1 MFCIL
6 RIEDGDKTKKF
17 YRCRGEKSA
26 QKEIIIFLKQTTRIT
41 KCLDEFNN

>member
-26 QKEIIIFLKQTTRIT
+26 QKEIIIFLIQTTRIT
-41 KCLDEFNN
+41 KCIDEFNN